1 MVGPMHFQVSCIQLF
16 FHVFLAHSGIYA
28 TYPFLSTFYPRM
40 IFYPLGNAKKIL
52 INMAISI
59 LRFCIY

>member
-40 IFYPLGNAKKIL
+40 IFYPLGNAK
-52 INMAISI
+52 NP
-59 LRFCIY
+59 Y